1 MRTAQTV
8 CGLRVA
14 MIIEPGP
21 VSAAL
26 HLVSTEPRGY
36 TTCSHCQRISAG
48 IEAPIQP
55 NPGAR
60 PSTRLAADESA

>member
-1 MRTAQTV
+1 MRTAKTV

-26 HLVSTEPRGY
+26 HLVSTAPHGY
-36 TTCSHCQRISAG
+36 TTCSHCQRITSG
-48 IEAPIQP
+48 IEVPIQSKP
-55 NPGAR
+55 DAR
-60 PSTRLAADESA
+60 PTTRLAADESA